1 MEEKIIQ
8 LFKNLKTIRP
18 SEHFVQRSKHIIL
31 SSQQNKNTAK
41 TIWYKIF
48 ESLKVSSGLALASL
62 LLFVLVSGVAYN
74 KITNSRLLLTSFNQS
89 KLVAE
94 ADTLNLDIHLK
105 EAKYF
110 DDTNKE
116 IENALKKI
124 SEQKR

>member
-8 LFKNLKTIRP
+8 LFKNLKTLQP
-18 SEHFVQRSKHIIL
+18 NEHYVQRSKHIIL
-31 SSQQNKNTAK
+31 SSPQNQNSYR
-41 TIWYKIF
+41 TIWSKVF
-48 ESLKVSSGLALASL
+48 ESLKVSSSLALASL
-62 LLFVLVSGVAYN
+62 LLFVLVSGIAYN
-74 KITNSRLLLTSFNQS
+74 KITSSRLLLTSFNQS

-116 IENALKKI
+116 IESALKKI
-124 SEQKR
+124 SEQKK